1 MNFRPLIFQVGL
13 TAALLSNQ
21 TTRAA
26 AALTAADFK
35 KNIQPVLEEFCYDCH
50 GGGGKSGGVALD
62 TFNATTNFSDSR
74 DVWWRVLKNLR
85 AGLMPP
91 VKKSQPTKEQKELIA
106 HWIKD
111 DVFEINPL
119 NPDPGRVTLRRL
131 NRVEYQNTIR
141 DLLGVEFD
149 ARGEFPADDTGHGF
163 DNIGEVLTISP
174 MLLEK
179 YFIAAEQIVFKTV
192 PVVGGGASERVVH
205 GWEFSDG
212 TGRENPGS
220 LSYYTPA
227 AVTNI
232 FNAAK
237 PGQYQLN
244 VNLQVNEKYVE
255 DVFDLNKCELIFRV
269 DDKVL
274 LKKEFAWEGGKPYR
288 FNYDQTWAAG
298 KHRLDFELK
307 PLTPGLAQGR
317 TLSLQIVDVTVRGPL
332 AKESQVKPENY
343 ARFFP
348 KDVPADAAARRD
360 YAQKL
365 LGNFSRRAF
374 RRPVDA
380 DTTDRLVKLA
390 EGIYDQPGKTFE
402 AGVAQAMVAVLASPR
417 FIFREENLE
426 SASGNLSSPPLL
438 HRMKERDGER
448 RIAADKKLGSNA
460 PLPNPLP
467 ARASQGE
474 GVEAS
479 GSRTSFSDA
488 DYALVDEYALA
499 SRLSYFL
506 WSSMPDE
513 ELFAQAAAGTL
524 RKNLSAQVARLLADE
539 RAHALEKNFIGQWL
553 QARDIDTVPIEAR
566 SVLAREQKFDAQFDN
581 ARNRLRELNDRG
593 EDKLTP
599 AEKAELATIRAT
611 LRARRESQP
620 RADLTG
626 DLRRAMRQETES
638 VFAYIVRENRSLLEL
653 LDSDYTFLNE
663 RLARHYGIPD
673 VTGQKMRRVTLP
685 PDSPRGG
692 ILTEGTVLAVTSNP
706 TRTSPVKRGVF
717 ILDNILGTPPLP
729 PPPNIPPLEDANAGL
744 TNRSPTLRE
753 TLAAHRENPLCAA
766 CHNQMDPIG
775 LALENFN
782 AMGMWR
788 DQEFNQPIDVSGK
801 LVTGESFANVRELKQ
816 ILVKNHAED
825 FYRTLTQKLLTYAL
839 GRGLDYYDV
848 ETVDQIVARIEKSG
862 GKPSA
867 LIAGI
872 VESAPFQKTRVAGQA
887 SNASG
892 ENVKGKL

>member
-1 MNFRPLIFQVGL
+1 MIASLLLAGL
-13 TAALLSNQ
+13 FDNWAVMAADLP
-21 TTRAA
+21 
-26 AALTAADFK
+26 AADFK
-35 KNIQPVLEEFCYDCH
+35 KNIQPVLEEFCFDCH
-50 GGGGKSGGVALD
+50 GGGEKRGGVTLD
-62 TFNATTNFSDSR
+62 GFTSTTNFADSR

-91 VKKSQPTKEQKELIA
+91 IKKSQPTHEQKELIQ

-111 DVFEINPL
+111 AVFEVNPL

-131 NRVEYQNTIR
+131 NRAEYQNTIR
-141 DLLGVEFD
+141 DLLGVEFE
-149 ARGEFPADDTGHGF
+149 ATKEFPPDDTGHGF
-163 DNIGEVLTISP
+163 DNIGDVLTMSP

-179 YFIAAEQIVFKTV
+179 YMVAAEQIVSQSV
-192 PVVGGGASERVVH
+192 PVTGGVAPEQLVH
-205 GWEFSDG
+205 GWEFGDG
-212 TGRENPGS
+212 TDRENPAS
-220 LSYYTPA
+220 LSYYTHA

-232 FNAAK
+232 FSAAK
-237 PGQYQLN
+237 AGQYQLS
-244 VNLQVNEKYVE
+244 VNLQVNEKYVD
-255 DVFDLNKCELIFRV
+255 DVFDLNKCEFIFRV
-269 DDKVL
+269 DGKAL
-274 LKKEFAWEGGKPYR
+274 LKKEFAWEGGKPYH
-288 FNYDQTWAAG
+288 FSYDQTWTAG
-298 KHRLDFELK
+298 KHQLDFELK

-332 AKESQVKPENY
+332 AKASQVKPKNY

-348 KDVPADAAARRD
+348 KDVPADATDRREYARE
-360 YAQKL
+360 L
-365 LGNFSRRAF
+365 LGDFSRRAF
-374 RRPVDA
+374 RRPVDKE
-380 DTTDRLVKLA
+380 TTDRLVKLA
-390 EGIYDQPGKTFE
+390 ESVYDQPGKTFE

-417 FIFREENLE
+417 FIFCEENIE
-426 SASGNLSSPPLL
+426 SASGNLASPPLL
-438 HRMKERDGER
+438 HRMEERDGER
-448 RIAADKKLGSNA
+448 RISIGSGSGSTT

-467 ARASQGE
+467 ARASRGE
-474 GVEAS
+474 GVQAS
-479 GSRTSFSDA
+479 GSQTSLSNT
-488 DYALVDEYALA
+488 DYAFVDEYALA

-506 WSSMPDE
+506 WSSMPDT
-513 ELFAQAAAGTL
+513 ELFSQAAAGTL
-524 RKNLSAQVARLLADE
+524 RKNLSAQVTRLLADE
-539 RAHALEKNFIGQWL
+539 RANALEKNFIGQWL
-553 QARDIDTVPIEAR
+553 QVRDIETVAIEAR
-566 SVLAREQKFDAQFDN
+566 SVLAREQKFDPQFDS
-581 ARNRLRELNDRG
+581 ARKRFRELNDKG
-593 EDKLTP
+593 DDKITP
-599 AEKAELATIRAT
+599 AEKEELANIRAT
-611 LRARRESQP
+611 FRSRRQSQP
-620 RADLTG
+620 RAELTG
-626 DLRRAMRQETES
+626 DLRRAMRQETEN
-638 VFAYIVRENRSLLEL
+638 VFAYILREDRSLLEL

-663 RLARHYGIPD
+663 RLARHYGMTNI
-673 VTGQKMRRVTLP
+673 VGKEMRRVTLP

-729 PPPNIPPLEDANAGL
+729 PPPNIPPLEDAIKTVG
-744 TNRSPTLRE
+744 NRPPTLRE
-753 TLAAHRENPLCAA
+753 TLAAHRENPLCAS

-788 DQEFNQPIDVSGK
+788 DQEFSQPIDVSGK
-801 LVTGESFANVRELKQ
+801 LVTGESFANVRELKR

-872 VESAPFQKTRVAGQA
+872 VESAPFQKTRVASQA

>member
-1 MNFRPLIFQVGL
+1 MLVFGASITLAFLQPAEAVDAS
-13 TAALLSNQ
+13 T
-21 TTRAA
+21 
-26 AALTAADFK
+26 DFK

-50 GGGGKSGGVALD
+50 GGGEKSGGVALD
-62 TFNATTNFSDSR
+62 AFNSTTNFAASR
-74 DVWWRVLKNLR
+74 DVWWRVMKNLR

-91 VKKSQPTKEQKELIA
+91 VKKSQPTKEQKELIQ

-111 DVFEINPL
+111 SVFEVNPL

-141 DLLGVEFD
+141 DLLGVEFE
-149 ARGEFPADDTGHGF
+149 ATKEFPPDDTGHGF
-163 DNIGEVLTISP
+163 DNIGDVLTMSP

-179 YFIAAEQIVFKTV
+179 YMVAAEQIILQSV
-192 PVVGGGASERVVH
+192 PVTGGVAPEQVVY
-205 GWEFSDG
+205 GWEFRDG
-212 TGRENPGS
+212 TDRENPAS
-220 LSYYTPA
+220 LSYYTHA

-232 FNAAK
+232 FDAAHA
-237 PGQYQLN
+237 GQYELN
-244 VNLQVNEKYVE
+244 VNLQVNEKYVD
-255 DVFDLNKCELIFRV
+255 DVFDLNKCELIFRA
-269 DDKVL
+269 DGKEL
-274 LKKEFAWEGGKPYR
+274 LKKKFAWEGGKPYH
-288 FNYDQTWAAG
+288 FSYDQAWAAG
-298 KHRLDFELK
+298 KHQLDFELK

-332 AKESQVKPENY
+332 EKEYWVKPENY

-348 KDVPADAAARRD
+348 KEVPATAAERRN
-360 YAQKL
+360 YAHEL
-365 LGNFSRRAF
+365 LGNFARRAF
-374 RRPVDA
+374 RRPVDK
-380 DTTDRLVKLA
+380 DTTERLVKLA
-390 EGIYDQPGKTFE
+390 ESVYNQPGKTFE
-402 AGVAQAMVAVLASPR
+402 SGVAQAMVAVLASPR

-426 SASGNLSSPPLL
+426 T
-438 HRMKERDGER
+438 KDG
-448 RIAADKKLGSNA
+448 AQ
-460 PLPNPLP
+460 P
-467 ARASQGE
+467 
-474 GVEAS
+474 
-479 GSRTSFSDA
+479 
-488 DYALVDEYALA
+488 YALVDEYALA

-506 WSSMPDE
+506 WSSMPDK
-513 ELFAQAAAGTL
+513 ELFSQAAAGTL
-524 RKNLSAQVARLLADE
+524 RKNLSAQVARMLADE

-553 QARDIDTVPIEAR
+553 QARDIETVPIEAR
-566 SVLAREQKFDAQFDN
+566 SVLAREQKFDPQFDN
-581 ARNRLRELNDRG
+581 SRKRFRELNDKP
-593 EDKLTP
+593 DNKLTP
-599 AEKAELATIRAT
+599 AEKTELADIRAT
-611 LRARRESQP
+611 FRARRQGLP
-620 RADLTG
+620 RAELTG
-626 DLRRAMRQETES
+626 DLRRAMRQETEN
-638 VFAYIVRENRSLLEL
+638 VFAYILREDRSLLEL

-663 RLARHYGIPD
+663 RLAQHYGIPN
-673 VTGQKMRRVTLP
+673 VTGQKMRRVTLS

-729 PPPNIPPLEDANAGL
+729 PPPNIPPLEDAIKNAGS
-744 TNRSPTLRE
+744 RPPTLRE
-753 TLAAHRENPLCAA
+753 TLAVHRENALCAS

-782 AMGMWR
+782 ALGMWR
-788 DQEFNQPIDVSGK
+788 DQEFSQPIDVSGK

-872 VESAPFQKTRVAGQA
+872 VESAPFQKTRSASQA
-887 SNASG
+887 SNATD

>member
-1 MNFRPLIFQVGL
+1 MDFRSPILPILSL
-13 TAALLSNQ
+13 TALIINPSVRAIDSA
-21 TTRAA
+21 TT
-26 AALTAADFK
+26 DFK
-35 KNIQPVLEEFCYDCH
+35 KNIQPMLEEFCYDCH
-50 GGGGKSGGVALD
+50 GGGEKSGGVALD
-62 TFNATTNFSDSR
+62 AFNSITNFADSR

-91 VKKSQPTKEQKELIA
+91 VKKSQPTKEQKELIQ

-111 DVFEINPL
+111 DVFEINPQ

-131 NRVEYQNTIR
+131 NRVEYQNTIH
-141 DLLGVEFD
+141 DLMGAEFE
-149 ARGEFPADDTGHGF
+149 AAKEFPPDDTGHGF

-179 YFIAAEQIVFKTV
+179 YFIAAETVVQQAV
-192 PVVGGGASERVVH
+192 PVTGGVAPEHVVH
-205 GWEFSDG
+205 GWEFHDG
-212 TGRENPGS
+212 TERENLGS
-220 LSYYTPA
+220 LSYYTHA

-237 PGQYQLN
+237 AGQFQLN
-244 VNLQVNEKYVE
+244 VNLQVNEKYVD

-269 DDKVL
+269 DGKEL
-274 LKKEFAWEGGKPYR
+274 LKKEFAWEGGKPYH
-288 FNYDQTWAAG
+288 FAYDHTWTAG
-298 KHRLDFELK
+298 NHQLDFELK

-317 TLSLQIVDVTVRGPL
+317 TLSLQIVDVTVRGPM
-332 AKESQVKPENY
+332 AKADQVKPENY
-343 ARFFP
+343 ARFFS
-348 KDVPADAAARRD
+348 KDVPAEAKARRS
-360 YAQKL
+360 YAHDL
-365 LGNFSRRAF
+365 LGDFARRAF
-374 RRPVDA
+374 RRPVD
-380 DTTDRLVKLA
+380 DPTTTRLTKLA
-390 EGIYDQPGKTFE
+390 ESIYTQPGKTFE

-417 FIFREENLE
+417 FIFREEN
-426 SASGNLSSPPLL
+426 
-438 HRMKERDGER
+438 
-448 RIAADKKLGSNA
+448 I
-460 PLPNPLP
+460 
-467 ARASQGE
+467 
-474 GVEAS
+474 EAKT
-479 GSRTSFSDA
+479 GTQP
-488 DYALVDEYALA
+488 YALVDEYALA

-506 WSSMPDE
+506 WSSLPDE

-524 RKNLSAQVARLLADE
+524 RKNLSAQVARMLADE

-566 SVLAREQKFDAQFDN
+566 SVMAREQKFDPKFDN
-581 ARNRLRELNDRG
+581 SRKRFRELNDKP
-593 EDKLTP
+593 DNTLTP
-599 AEKAELATIRAT
+599 AEKAELADIRAT
-611 LRARRESQP
+611 FRARRQGQP
-620 RADLTG
+620 RADLTD
-626 DLRRAMRQETES
+626 DLRRAMRQETEN
-638 VFAYIVRENRSLLEL
+638 VFAYIVREDRSLLEL

-663 RLARHYGIPD
+663 RLAQHYGIPD

-685 PDSPRGG
+685 PDSLRGG

-729 PPPNIPPLEDANAGL
+729 PPPNIPPLEDAIKNVGG
-744 TNRSPTLRE
+744 RPPTLRE
-753 TLAAHRENPLCAA
+753 TLAVHRENALCAS

-801 LVTGESFANVRELKQ
+801 LVTGETFANVRELKQ

-872 VESAPFQKTRVAGQA
+872 VESAPFQKTRSASQA